1 MHFKTITKITG
12 WLILLLGVAQLIPM
26 GVAWAY
32 QEPGWSSFLMSAG
45 ISVVAGGGMAL
56 VFRKEKEINERDGF
70 FIVTLSWVFAT
81 LFGALPYL
89 LTGTTAS
96 FTDAV
101 FETISGFTTTGAS
114 ILTNYE
120 TIGRGVFLWRS
131 LTQWFGG
138 MGIIVLALVI
148 LPALGVGGMQLYK
161 REVPG
166 PTSEK
171 LTPRLRDTAKVLW
184 SVYLLF
190 TALEV
195 LCLVGLG
202 MSWFEAVNHAMTTLS
217 TGGFSTRLDSVAGFN
232 SPAIEWVLIFFM
244 FVGGMNF
251 SLHYRLLA
259 KPGQRM
265 GFLKDDEWRWY
276 TLGIIAFAIPIAL
289 ILILNKGYAPFKAL
303 TESVFSV
310 VSIVTTTGF
319 VSDDYMKWGGFAQ
332 IALLYLM
339 IAGGCAGSTGGGVKW
354 VRISLVIKYIR
365 VEMLRL
371 IHPKL
376 VMQVR
381 LSNQPVN
388 AEILSKI
395 FGFLF
400 LYLSTLAIAT
410 LLVALDGHSL
420 MTSLGAAASALGNVG
435 PGLDLVGPVETYA
448 PLSAYVKWVLIL
460 SMLLGRLELMTVF
473 ILFLPQMWRW
483 KAV

>member
-1 MHFKTITKITG
+1 MHFKTIGKITG

-26 GVAWAY
+26 IVSLIY
-32 QEPGWSSFLMSAG
+32 EEPQWRDFLNTSLISIG
-45 ISVVAGGGMAL
+45 IGGAAVL
-56 VFRKEKEINERDGF
+56 RFRESRDINERDGF
-70 FIVTLSWVFAT
+70 FVVTLSWVLAT
-81 LFGALPYL
+81 IFGSLPYL
-89 LTGTTAS
+89 LTGTTGNI
-96 FTDAV
+96 TDAV

-114 ILTNYE
+114 VLTDY
-120 TIGRGVFLWRS
+120 TKVSHGIFLWRS
-131 LTQWFGG
+131 LTQWLGG

-171 LTPRLRDTAKVLW
+171 LTPRLRDTARVLW

-190 TALEV
+190 TAIQV
-195 LCLVGLG
+195 ICLVALD
-202 MSWFEAVNHAMTTLS
+202 MTWFDAINHALTTLS
-217 TGGFSTRLDSVAGFN
+217 TGGFSTKYSSVAEFH

-244 FVGGMNF
+244 FIGGMNF

-259 KPGQRM
+259 KPGQRL

-276 TLGIIAFAIPIAL
+276 ISGILAVGIPIAV
-289 ILILNKGYAPFKAL
+289 ILFLKNGYAPFKAF
-303 TESVFSV
+303 TESIFAV

-319 VSDDYMKWGGFAQ
+319 VTDDYMKWGGFAQ

-354 VRISLVIKYIR
+354 VRIHLVIKYIR
-365 VEMLRL
+365 VELLRL

-381 LSNQPVN
+381 MNNQHVSP
-388 AEILSKI
+388 EILSKI
-395 FGFLF
+395 FGFIF
-400 LYLSTLAIAT
+400 LYLTTLAVAT

-448 PLSAYVKWVLIL
+448 PLSAYVKWVLIF

-473 ILFLPQMWRW
+473 VMFMPQVW
-483 KAV
+483 KR